1 MPNLSIRGVEDAELQ
16 RIKSAAGQRGLSV
29 NAYLVELIRRE
40 SGLAPT
46 PDRRRHHDLDAL
58 AGTWSEAD
66 ARAFAASQQDFS
78 RVDPALWPDAQAP
91 EEATAQ
97 SATHAQP

>member
-1 MPNLSIRGVEDAELQ
+1 MPNLSIRGVEEAALQ
-16 RIKSAAGQRGLSV
+16 RIKSAAGQRGVSV

-66 ARAFAASQQDFS
+66 ALAFAASQQDFS
-78 RVDPALWPDAQAP
+78 RADPALWPDRRADENAAP
-91 EEATAQ
+91 P
-97 SATHAQP
+97 SAAAAQP